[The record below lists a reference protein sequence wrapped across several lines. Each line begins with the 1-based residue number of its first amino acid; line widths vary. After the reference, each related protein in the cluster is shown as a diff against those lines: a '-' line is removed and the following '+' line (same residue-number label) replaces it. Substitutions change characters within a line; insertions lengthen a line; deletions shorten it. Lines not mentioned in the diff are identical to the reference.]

1 MSANISQLIH
11 ILRYKLLIYLFITYQ
26 SPNRCCASHE
36 LSLAL
41 SISLPILLS
50 CCSLS
55 WKFRGSQGRQQSP
68 RILLVLLSP
77 LAGKLREGQ
86 QFPRILLILLS
97 PLVGEPRVDN
107 NFPGSCLFCCL
118 GWPANHGQTT
128 ISSDLAYFVVPTGRR
143 TPGRQQFP
151 PILLILLSP
160 LPGEPRVDNNFPG
173 SCLFCCPRAP
183 ETPRPTNGGQQ
194 FPRILLIL
202 LSPRARNAATDQRWT
217 TISSNLAYFVVPSGK
232 KPPTRA
238 RNAAT
243 DQRWTTI
250 SSDLAYFVVPS
261 GKKATHVGRKS
272 RDRPGK
278 KPTRPG
284 KAHTRRKSP
293 RGPAGRAAERPWPQ
307 QFPRFPPQ
315 TCMPWVTVL

>member
-217 TISSNLAYFVVPSGK
+217 TISS
-232 KPPTRA
+232 
-238 RNAAT
+238 
-243 DQRWTTI
+243 
-250 SSDLAYFVVPS
+250 DLAYFVVPS